1 MDQIVSIFEKEKNM
15 IFNEKRDLIL
25 VDSQNLARI
34 ESIEELQCLH
44 EVHQGTIEMVIM
56 PEKMYE
62 KQLSKFN
69 DSETSLKRLLLNP
82 EFTNKIKLEETKT
95 ETMTT
100 MQKFQALWDDRDADY
115 FERIQTRKESALQEY
130 CII

>member
-1 MDQIVSIFEKEKNM
+1 
-15 IFNEKRDLIL
+15 
-25 VDSQNLARI
+25 
-34 ESIEELQCLH
+34 
-44 EVHQGTIEMVIM
+44 MVIM

-62 KQLSKFN
+62 KQLQKFN

-82 EFTNKIKLEETKT
+82 EFTNKIKLEEPKT

-130 CII
+130 CIIQKAIQREKIKTTFDNQK